1 MRCSVTMGKFTPI
14 HLLSD
19 RTLSREARDV
29 LFDIECEVDAKL
41 RNLDMVTRSP
51 FLDEVS
57 RVVIFE
63 VRTYWSSGET
73 VCSCQF
79 PLDRV
84 RVDPCAIVEEVYFNA
99 LFSDHGHTRV

>member
-19 RTLSREARDV
+19 RTLSRKAKDV

-57 RVVIFE
+57 LVVIFE
-63 VRTYWSSGET
+63 VRSYWSSGET

-79 PLDRV
+79 SLGRAL
-84 RVDPCAIVEEVYFNA
+84 VDPYAIVEELYFNA
-99 LFSDHGHTRV
+99 LFSDHGHTQV